1 MNARDLFLAPTPRA
15 TQEILRHRLPY
26 LIDATGEDLGTCRG
40 SLPLELLRAG
50 FVEWAG
56 MKSRS
61 DAVARQGPEALD
73 GLYNYLPIVLCRDR
87 KSVRQALASD
97 MRSGLLVIGT
107 PACASS
113 AAPGACVQ
121 WPVDAPDNIEMSAT
135 AWFGAPSH
143 VVSGRDLWQLPLAC
157 DARSLSADTISS
169 RLRDVEGLWMRCGVA
184 QGFVLLNLDGMRS
197 LGERRDG
204 VADEVFAA
212 SLAWAQRGLHDAT
225 VIVHGEGVA
234 AAKGQLAMGHV
245 ARHLGR
251 ALFRPAGGWG
261 VRAAAQP
268 LSTPGA

>member
-1 MNARDLFLAPTPRA
+1 MNAPDLFLASTPRA
-15 TQEILRHRLPY
+15 TQDILKHRLPY
-26 LIDATGEDLGTCRG
+26 LVDATGEDLRASRG

-61 DAVARQGPEALD
+61 DAFARHGPEALD
-73 GLYNYLPIVLCRDR
+73 GLYNYLPVVLCRDR
-87 KSVRQALASD
+87 KSVRQALACD

-107 PACASS
+107 PACASD
-113 AAPGACVQ
+113 ARVQ

-135 AWFGAPSH
+135 AWFGAPTH
-143 VVSGRDLWQLPLAC
+143 VVSGQDLWQLPLAC
-157 DARSLSADTISS
+157 DTRSLSADTISS
-169 RLRDVEGLWMRCGVA
+169 RLREVEGLWMRCGVA
-184 QGFVLLNLDGMRS
+184 QGFVLLNLDGMSS
-197 LGERRDG
+197 LSEGRNG

-212 SLAWAQRGLHDAT
+212 ALAWAQRGFHDAT

-234 AAKGQLAMGHV
+234 CAKGQLAMGHV

-261 VRAAAQP
+261 VRGKE
-268 LSTPGA
+268 TPSARF

>member
-1 MNARDLFLAPTPRA
+1 MNAPDRFLATTARA
-15 TQEILRHRLPY
+15 TQDILRHRLPY
-26 LIDATGEDLGTCRG
+26 LIDATGEDLRSSRG

-61 DAVARQGPEALD
+61 DAVARQGLDALD
-73 GLYNYLPIVLCRDR
+73 GSYNYLPVVLCRDR
-87 KSVRQALASD
+87 QAVRQALACD

-107 PACASS
+107 PGCALSGPS
-113 AAPGACVQ
+113 GARVQ

-135 AWFGAPSH
+135 AWFGAPAH
-143 VVSGRDLWQLPLAC
+143 VASGQDLWQLPLAC

-169 RLRDVEGLWMRCGVA
+169 RLREVEALWMHCGVA
-184 QGFVLLNLDGMRS
+184 QGFVLLNLDGMCS
-197 LGERRDG
+197 LSERRDG

-212 SLAWAQRGLHDAT
+212 ALAWAQRGLHDAT

-234 AAKGQLAMGHV
+234 CAKGQLAMGHV

-261 VRAAAQP
+261 LRAARA
-268 LSTPGA
+268 